1 MKYKPMH
8 FVYNNNKK
16 YVEETLIVV
25 MDGKLLRV
33 FASILIWKQP

>member
-8 FVYNNNKK
+8 FVYKKKK

>member
-8 FVYNNNKK
+8 FVYKK
-16 YVEETLIVV
+16 KIYVEETLIVV

-33 FASILIWKQP
+33 FASILMWKQP